1 MDTFIPSY
9 EFPRERRT
17 RIQTQMGKVYI
28 CFQTKTAQ
36 KLYPLGRHIPIWEYP
51 PPPLE
56 SRQKEP
62 LEIESEKQE
71 IRTSM
76 MVPSHV

>member
-28 CFQTKTAQ
+28 WFQTKTAQ
-36 KLYPLGRHIPIWEYP
+36 KLYPLGRHIPIWEY